1 MFYGPLLISFIL
13 SLLLTV
19 IVRRASLILGI
30 VDKPDFVRKIHQ
42 KPIPLL
48 GGLAIFL
55 SYFLTIFLF
64 RGRLLVGDLGFSHW
78 LGFALGAVFLVI
90 GGVLDD
96 KYNFSPKWQIIWPIL
111 ASLAVVFGGVSID
124 KISNP
129 WGDFLF
135 LPFWISSAFIFLWIL
150 GMTYTT
156 KLLDGLDGLASGV
169 SAIGALIIF
178 LFTIS
183 FKYYQPDIA
192 LASIVFFGV
201 LLGFLILNFNPAK
214 IFLGE
219 SGSLLLGYILGVL
232 AIISGGKIA
241 IALLVMGLPILDVL
255 WTIVR
260 RIFSGRNPFKHSDRG
275 HLHHRLIDLGLSQ
288 KQAVL
293 FFYFVAGFFGLS
305 ALFLQSRGKFLA
317 LLGLVVI
324 MVGIIIF
331 FYILDKKKRLS
342 ELDGLVGRENNIK
355 DKLLLHV
362 CCAPC
367 GSYLISEKLLK
378 KFDITLYFYN
388 SNINSLEEY
397 QKRLFWVEKMA
408 RDYRLKLELEP
419 YNHAS
424 WLGKVRG
431 MEKEPEKGARCS
443 VCYFDR
449 LEKTAKLAKEK
460 GINNFYTTLVTS
472 PYKDYDRIMAMGN
485 KLAGDNNL
493 NFLNLEFDRNDL
505 YKKSVE
511 LAKKEDFYRQK
522 YCGCE
527 FGK

>member
-1 MFYGPLLISFIL
+1 MTYFISGL
-13 SLLLTV
+13 VALLLSVYFTIRV
-19 IVRRASLILGI
+19 KKLSFRFNI
-30 VDKPDFVRKIHQ
+30 VDKPDFARKIHQ

-48 GGLAIFL
+48 GGLAVFL
-55 SYFLTIFLF
+55 AYFLTIFLF
-64 RGRLLVGDLGFSHW
+64 RKHLLVGDLSINHW
-78 LGFALGAVFLVI
+78 ASFALGALFLLI
-90 GGVLDD
+90 GGILDD
-96 KYNFSPKWQIIWPIL
+96 KYNLSPKWQFIWPIL
-111 ASLAVVFGGVSID
+111 ASLVVVLGGVSID

-129 WGDFLF
+129 WGSFLF
-135 LPFWISSAFIFLWIL
+135 LPFWISSVFIFLWIL

-183 FKYYQPDIA
+183 SKYYQPDIA

-201 LLGFLILNFNPAK
+201 LLGFLIFNFNPAK

-241 IALLVMGLPILDVL
+241 VALLVMGLPILDVL
-255 WTIVR
+255 WTIIR
-260 RIFSGRNPFKHSDRG
+260 RMFSGKNPFKHSDRG

-293 FFYFVAGFFGLS
+293 FFYFVSGFFGFS
-305 ALFLQSRGKFLA
+305 ALFLQSRGKFWA
-317 LLGLVVI
+317 LLGLVFI

-331 FYILDKKKRLS
+331 FHLLDKKK
-342 ELDGLVGRENNIK
+342 N
-355 DKLLLHV
+355 KLLLHI

-367 GSYLISEKLLK
+367 GAYLISEKLLK

-388 SNINSLEEY
+388 SNINNLEEY

-408 RDYRLKLELEP
+408 RNYNLKLEVEP
-419 YNHAS
+419 YNHVS
-424 WLGKVRG
+424 WLDKVRG
-431 MEKEPEKGARCS
+431 MESEPEGGARCS

-472 PYKDYDRIMAMGN
+472 PYKDYERIMEIGN
-485 KLAGDNNL
+485 KLAKDNNL
-493 NFLNLEFDRNDL
+493 NFLNLDFDRSDL

-527 FGK
+527 FSRK